1 MSSSRTLS
9 YPHLAWVAGHAL
21 VVLGSLFELTYSITW
36 KASPKAHKVAL
47 AGAILSWGI
56 VVQKGHGFPTLN
68 KNWWQKAAVDEN
80 AQYLFLALFWWF
92 QVGFIL

>member
-21 VVLGSLFELTYSITW
+21 VVLGSLVEFGYLLAW
-36 KASPKAHKVAL
+36 KSSPRAHKVAL

-56 VVQKGHGFPTLN
+56 VVQKGVGYPSLQRSYWT
-68 KNWWQKAAVDEN
+68 KAAVDEN
-80 AQYLFLALFWWF
+80 AQYMFLALFWWF
-92 QVGFIL
+92 QVCF